1 MFFFCKNTFI
11 LTFILGIFCLKIIY
25 KYLEKFKIKE
35 KKEKKD
41 KKDIFLPTSDK
52 SAIKM
57 IHACNYAQIFTKH
70 NY

>member
-35 KKEKKD
+35 KK
-41 KKDIFLPTSDK
+41 DIFLPTSDK
-52 SAIKM
+52 SPIKM